1 MTRPMESVG
10 LVGWW
15 HRSRPE
21 ARILGVG
28 GTILLLDHL
37 TKLVIVLTLRL
48 GDHWALLPGFLHIVH
63 WGNTGSAWSMF
74 HGNNTALAGIAMV
87 AVGALWYWRA
97 HFEAHRPLGQLALG
111 LLFGG
116 TIGNLIDRL
125 IPSRRHVVDFLYF
138 HLHPRGGG
146 EAGFPAFNVADV
158 AICTGV
164 GLMLLLGFVLHETA
178 PAPATKPAS
187 TSLAEAGAPGVPTE
201 KSAE

>member
-1 MTRPMESVG
+1 
-10 LVGWW
+10 
-15 HRSRPE
+15 
-21 ARILGVG
+21 
-28 GTILLLDHL
+28 
-37 TKLVIVLTLRL
+37 
-48 GDHWALLPGFLHIVH
+48 
-63 WGNTGSAWSMF
+63 MF

-97 HFEAHRPLGQLALG
+97 HFEAHRPVGQLALG

-164 GLMLLLGFVLHETA
+164 GLMLLLGFVMHEPP
-178 PAPATKPAS
+178 PAPTPKPAS
-187 TSLAEAGAPGVPTE
+187 VSPVDVGAPGVPTG
-201 KSAE
+201 KSVE

>member
-1 MTRPMESVG
+1 MTSPKETGG
-10 LVGWW
+10 LWGWW
-15 HRSRPE
+15 HRSSPE

-28 GTILLLDHL
+28 GAILFLDHL

-48 GDHWALLPGFLHIVH
+48 GDHWPVLPGFLHIVH

-74 HGNNTALAGIAMV
+74 HGNNTALAAIAMV
-87 AVGALWYWRA
+87 AVGALWYWRG

-116 TIGNLIDRL
+116 TIGNLVDRL

-164 GLMLLLGFVLHETA
+164 GLMLLLGFVLQESS
-178 PAPATKPAS
+178 PAPQPKPS
-187 TSLAEAGAPGVPTE
+187 SAEAAPSGGPVEPTGKPTE
-201 KSAE
+201 

>member
-1 MTRPMESVG
+1 MTSLMH
-10 LVGWW
+10 WW
-15 HRSRPE
+15 RGTRGE
-21 ARILGVG
+21 WRIVVVG
-28 GTILLLDHL
+28 GVIWLLDQL
-37 TKLVIVLTLRL
+37 TKAWVV
-48 GDHWALLPGFLHIVH
+48 WALPFETQRPVVRGFLSLVH
-63 WGNTGSAWSMF
+63 WGNTGSAWSLF
-74 HGNNTALAGIAMV
+74 HGNNTALAAVAMV

-164 GLMLLLGFVLHETA
+164 GLMLLLGFVLQESEPAPQPKPSSAEAASSVA
-178 PAPATKPAS
+178 PA
-187 TSLAEAGAPGVPTE
+187 EPTGKLPE
-201 KSAE
+201 

>member
-1 MTRPMESVG
+1 VTSPKESGG

-15 HRSRPE
+15 RRSTPE
-21 ARILGVG
+21 TRILGVG

-37 TKLVIVLTLRL
+37 SKLVIVLSLRL
-48 GDHWALLPGFLHIVH
+48 GDHWPVLPGFLHIVH
-63 WGNTGSAWSMF
+63 WGNTGSAWSLF
-74 HGNNTALAGIAMV
+74 HGNNTALAVVALV

-164 GLMLLLGFVLHETA
+164 GLMLLLGFAMPENASA
-178 PAPATKPAS
+178 PQPKPSS
-187 TSLAEAGAPGVPTE
+187 TEAAEAGAPGSPTGKPVE
-201 KSAE
+201 